1 MFNTKIEIMDYEPK
15 QGQILDNGYKVV
27 EIKKTT
33 KRYGSD
39 VVKFHTLFLQKGDE
53 KRVAEFNDRKM
64 IVEPFETTEICTGSK
79 QTSKIY
85 KSW

>member
-1 MFNTKIEIMDYEPK
+1 MKVVNEPK
-15 QGQILDNGYKVV
+15 VGEMLSNGYEVV
-27 EIKKTT
+27 SIEKRV
-33 KRYGSD
+33 KRYGRD
-39 VVKFHTLFLQKGDE
+39 IVKFHTLFLQKGNE

-64 IVEPFETTEICTGSK
+64 IVEPFQTTEICTGSK